1 MESSFRTG
9 GVSFLET
16 LTKEELLCFYKKTKD
31 RYYNS
36 GNPILSDDEFD
47 ILENYVRGNYEDEIF
62 IGAGVKE
69 KIRLPYFMGSLQ
81 KFKNKESQ
89 FHIWKKKYPS
99 NYVIS
104 CKLDGVSGLW
114 ETDKN
119 RLFTR
124 GDGTFGQNISHILPF
139 LSLPCFSERYV
150 FRGELIMCKESDI
163 PIRNIVSGLIHSK
176 TVSEEQ
182 CKKLH
187 FVPYEIVE
195 PANISP
201 QKQFEMLEKMFP
213 RFLLWRAIPDFTN
226 VFLNEILREWRDT
239 SVYPMDGIVVRHNRI
254 YERKDETPK
263 YMFAYKT
270 LLDDQTAEI
279 IVTQIQW
286 NVTKD
291 GYLKPLISFD
301 PVRIGGSSISNV
313 TGFHAKYM
321 TENKIGIGAR
331 LLISKSGDV
340 IPNIEKVVIPAHG
353 VSFPEIDFEWNDSKV
368 EFVVKDKSL
377 ARKAQ
382 CIFFMKGLGIHGF
395 GEKLIGRIYDTG
407 HDTIEK
413 MMDMSVED
421 LLEVEGIQKKTAE
434 KIWHGIRTK
443 RNSVPFCKLLA
454 LSGIMGRGCGEKKIG
469 EILEMFPD
477 WLDNSNIVLS
487 KKLKHFEIFQC
498 RLPQIRE
505 FYKKMKS

>member
-1 MESSFRTG
+1 
-9 GVSFLET
+9 
-16 LTKEELLCFYKKTKD
+16 
-31 RYYNS
+31 
-36 GNPILSDDEFD
+36 
-47 ILENYVRGNYEDEIF
+47 
-62 IGAGVKE
+62 
-69 KIRLPYFMGSLQ
+69 
-81 KFKNKESQ
+81 
-89 FHIWKKKYPS
+89 
-99 NYVIS
+99 VIS

-119 RLFTR
+119 TLYTR

-195 PANISP
+195 PVNISP

-213 RFLLWRAIPDFTN
+213 RFLLWRTIPDFTN
-226 VFLNEILREWRDT
+226 VFLNEILREWRET
-239 SVYPMDGIVVRHNRI
+239 SVYPMDGIVVRHNVI

-313 TGFHAKYM
+313 TG
-321 TENKIGIGAR
+321 
-331 LLISKSGDV
+331 
-340 IPNIEKVVIPAHG
+340 
-353 VSFPEIDFEWNDSKV
+353 
-368 EFVVKDKSL
+368 
-377 ARKAQ
+377 
-382 CIFFMKGLGIHGF
+382 
-395 GEKLIGRIYDTG
+395 
-407 HDTIEK
+407 
-413 MMDMSVED
+413 
-421 LLEVEGIQKKTAE
+421 
-434 KIWHGIRTK
+434 
-443 RNSVPFCKLLA
+443 
-454 LSGIMGRGCGEKKIG
+454 
-469 EILEMFPD
+469 
-477 WLDNSNIVLS
+477 
-487 KKLKHFEIFQC
+487 
-498 RLPQIRE
+498 
-505 FYKKMKS
+505 